1 MPERICLLTP
11 CLVYVNHLGRP
22 GLVPHHMME
31 ASMHAWSIR
40 SGPILTSRLILASFL
55 LIPWP
60 ALAEGG
66 TALPLSKIVLY
77 SSGVGYFQHD
87 GTVNNRAQLDLR
99 MQTSQ
104 INDML
109 KSLVVQDFGGG
120 RISTITYGS
129 HDPVTKTLS
138 SFGVNLTGNPTL
150 GQILTQVRGEPVEV
164 TAPNPVSGTLLGVEK
179 KMESIGE
186 GSQHRIIEQEYV
198 TLLTEDGFRSLSLAN
213 VQRIK
218 LTNPALN
225 AELHQALAAL
235 ATNHDAQKKTVSI
248 TFDGTGNRQ
257 ARVAYLTEIPVW
269 KTTYR
274 LVLDEDKAPYLQG
287 WAIVENQTSQDW
299 RNVKL
304 SLVSGR
310 PISFTMDLYQPLY
323 NPRPAVLPE
332 LYANLRPQ
340 TYGDAM
346 DELKAVASPAPARS
360 DMKKERLLGKL
371 AQGFAND
378 RANAPAAVAAHEME
392 MGRLEEGVLSMA
404 IAEDRGELFEYRIEQ
419 LVTLA
424 KHTSAMLP
432 IIGQTLQGQKVSLY
446 NQRVNA
452 KHPLN
457 GYRLKNTSSFHLMQG
472 PITLFDGGT
481 YAGDARIEDLTPGQ
495 DRLISYALDLK
506 TEVEPKLEGGTQE
519 LATVS
524 LKKGTMLVSHRLVE
538 DRTYL
543 VKNRDAKVKTVLI
556 EQPYRADWKLAEP
569 KEPAERTR
577 DMYRFSV
584 SVDPGKSATFRV
596 KETLPIQES
605 ILLMDSG
612 LDQIVHYQ
620 RAKEVN
626 PQVKEALQRVVQLRS
641 ALDEIR
647 AQKTRLDQRTTEIT
661 AEHARIRENMQRLQ
675 QNSDLYNRYVKKLDQ
690 QETELEKLRK
700 DIESLK
706 NREDEQR
713 RELQIYVM
721 NLDVT

>member
-1 MPERICLLTP
+1 MYAR
-11 CLVYVNHLGRP
+11 
-22 GLVPHHMME
+22 
-31 ASMHAWSIR
+31 SIR
-40 SGPILTSRLILASFL
+40 SGHALVRRLILVSFL
-55 LIPWP
+55 LFPWP
-60 ALAEGG
+60 VLAEEGE
-66 TALPLSKIVLY
+66 TLPLSKIVLY

-87 GTVNNRAQLDLR
+87 GTVHNRTQLDLR
-99 MQTSQ
+99 LHTNQ

-120 RISTITYGS
+120 RVSTVTYGS
-129 HDPVTKTLS
+129 RDPVTKTLG
-138 SFGVNLTGNPTL
+138 SFGINLNGNPTL
-150 GQILTQVRGEPVEV
+150 GQILTQIRGEPVEV
-164 TAPNPVSGTLLGVEK
+164 TAPNPIVGTLLGVEK
-179 KMESIGE
+179 KTESIGE
-186 GSQHRIIEQEYV
+186 GAQHRIVEQEYV
-198 TLLTEDGFRSLSLAN
+198 TLLTEDGIRALPLAN

-248 TFDGTGNRQ
+248 TFDGTGSRQ
-257 ARVAYLTEIPVW
+257 ARIAYLTETPVW

-274 LVLDEDKAPYLQG
+274 LVLDEGKAPYLQG
-287 WAIVENQTSQDW
+287 WAIVENQTPQDW
-299 RNVKL
+299 RNVTL

-323 NPRPAVLPE
+323 NPRPVIQPE

-346 DELKAVASPAPARS
+346 DELKPMASAPPARS
-360 DMKKERLLGKL
+360 EMKKERLFGKMTP
-371 AQGFAND
+371 GFAAG
-378 RANAPAAVAAHEME
+378 RANAPAESAAD
-392 MGRLEEGVLSMA
+392 MGMGSLEEGVAPMA
-404 IAEDRGELFEYRIEQ
+404 MAEDKGELFEYRIDQ
-419 LVTLA
+419 PVTLA
-424 KHTSAMLP
+424 NHTSALLP

-446 NQRVNA
+446 NQSVNA

-457 GYRLKNTSSFHLMQG
+457 GYRLKNTSSLHLMQG
-472 PITLFDGGT
+472 PITLFDSGT
-481 YAGDARIEDLTPGQ
+481 YAGDARIEDLPPGQ

-506 TEVEPKLEGGTQE
+506 TEVEPTLQGGTQE

-524 LKKGTMLVSHRLVE
+524 LKKGTMLVSRRVVE

-543 VKNRDAKVKTVLI
+543 VKNRDAKAKTVLI

-569 KEPAERTR
+569 KEPTERTR

-584 SVDPGKSATFRV
+584 SVDPGESATLRV

-612 LDQIVHYQ
+612 IDQIVYYQ
-620 RAKEVN
+620 QAKEVS
-626 PQVKEALQRVVQLRS
+626 PKVKEALQRVVQLRGK
-641 ALDEIR
+641 LDDAR
-647 AQKTRLDQRTTEIT
+647 AQRTRLDQRTAEIT
-661 AEHARIRENMQRLQ
+661 AEHGRIRENMQRLQ

-700 DIESLK
+700 EIERLK
-706 NREDEQR
+706 NTEEQHR
-713 RELQIYVM
+713 RELQNYVM
-721 NLDVT
+721 NLDVA

>member
-1 MPERICLLTP
+1 M
-11 CLVYVNHLGRP
+11 RP
-22 GLVPHHMME
+22 R
-31 ASMHAWSIR
+31 SIS
-40 SGPILTSRLILASFL
+40 SGHTIVRRLILISFL
-55 LIPWP
+55 LLPWP
-60 ALAEGG
+60 ALAVDG

-87 GTVNNRAQLDLR
+87 GTVNDRTQLDLR
-99 MQTSQ
+99 LHANQ

-120 RISTITYGS
+120 KISTVTYGS
-129 HDPVTKTLS
+129 HDPVAKTLG
-138 SFGVNLTGNPTL
+138 SFGVNLNDNPTL

-164 TAPNPVSGTLLGVEK
+164 TAPNPIVGTLIGVEK
-179 KMESIGE
+179 KTESIGE
-186 GSQHRIIEQEYV
+186 GSQRRIMEQEYV
-198 TLLTEDGFRSLSLAN
+198 TLLTEDGFRTLSLAN

-218 LTNPALN
+218 LTNPVLN

-235 ATNHDAQKKTVSI
+235 ATNHDAQKKAVSI
-248 TFDGTGNRQ
+248 TFDGTGSRQ
-257 ARVAYLTEIPVW
+257 ARIAYLTETPVW

-274 LVLDEDKAPYLQG
+274 LVLDEEKTPYLQG
-287 WAIVENQTSQDW
+287 WAIVENQTPQDW

-323 NPRPAVLPE
+323 NPRPLVQPE

-346 DELKAVASPAPARS
+346 DELKPMASPPARNE
-360 DMKKERLLGKL
+360 MKKERLLGKM
-371 AQGFAND
+371 AQSATGT
-378 RANAPAAVAAHEME
+378 RANAPAAPAVAAEME
-392 MGRLEEGVLSMA
+392 MGGVEEGVTPMA
-404 IAEDRGELFEYRIEQ
+404 TAEDKGELFEYRIDQ
-419 LVTLA
+419 PVTLA
-424 KHTSAMLP
+424 KHTSALLP

-457 GYRLKNTSSFHLMQG
+457 GYRLKNTSALYLMQG
-472 PITLFDGGT
+472 PITLFDSGT
-481 YAGDARIEDLTPGQ
+481 YAGDARIEDLPPGQ

-519 LATVS
+519 LVTVS
-524 LKKGTMLVSHRLVE
+524 LKKGTMLIARRLLE

-543 VKNRDAKVKTVLI
+543 VKNRDTKAKTILI

-577 DMYRFSV
+577 NLYRFTV
-584 SVDPGKSATFRV
+584 AVDPGKTATLRV

-605 ILLMDSG
+605 ILLSEAG
-612 LDQIVHYQ
+612 IDQIAYYQ
-620 RAKEVN
+620 QTKEIS
-626 PQVKEALQRVVQLRS
+626 PKVKEALQRVVQLRNK
-641 ALDEIR
+641 LDDVR
-647 AQKTRLDQRTTEIT
+647 AQRARLDQRTTEIT

-700 DIESLK
+700 EIESLR
-706 NREDEQR
+706 NTEEEHR
-713 RELQIYVM
+713 RELQNYVM
-721 NLDVT
+721 SLDIT

>member
-1 MPERICLLTP
+1 MAED
-11 CLVYVNHLGRP
+11 
-22 GLVPHHMME
+22 E
-31 ASMHAWSIR
+31 A
-40 SGPILTSRLILASFL
+40 T
-55 LIPWP
+55 
-60 ALAEGG
+60 
-66 TALPLSKIVLY
+66 LPLSKIVLY

-87 GTVNNRAQLDLR
+87 GTVNNRTQLDLR
-99 MQTSQ
+99 FNVSQ

-120 RISTITYGS
+120 KVPTVTYGS
-129 HDPVTKTLS
+129 RDPMTKTLG
-138 SFGVNLTGNPTL
+138 SFGINLNGNPTL

-164 TAPNPVSGTLLGVEK
+164 TAPNPIVGTLLGVEK
-179 KMESIGE
+179 KTESIGE
-186 GSQHRIIEQEYV
+186 GSQHRIVEQEYV
-198 TLLTEDGFRSLSLAN
+198 TLLTEDGFRSISLAN

-225 AELHQALAAL
+225 TELHQALARL
-235 ATNHDAQKKTVSI
+235 ATNHDGQKKTVSI

-257 ARVAYLTEIPVW
+257 TRVAYLTETPVW

-274 LVLDEDKAPYLQG
+274 LVLDENKAPYLQG

-304 SLVSGR
+304 SLVSGQ

-323 NPRPAVLPE
+323 NPRPLVQPE
-332 LYANLRPQ
+332 LYANLKPQ

-346 DELKAVASPAPARS
+346 DELKPMASAPSARS
-360 DMKKERLLGKL
+360 DMKKERLLGKM
-371 AQGFAND
+371 AQGFTGGL
-378 RANAPAAVAAHEME
+378 ANAPAAKAVAAEME
-392 MGRLEEGVLSMA
+392 MGSLEEGVASMA
-404 IAEDRGELFEYRIEQ
+404 MAEGKGELFEYRIDQ
-419 LVTLA
+419 PVTLA
-424 KHTSAMLP
+424 KHTSALLP

-446 NQRVNA
+446 NQSVNA
-452 KHPLN
+452 KYPLN
-457 GYRLKNTSSFHLMQG
+457 GYRLKNTSSLHLMQG

-481 YAGDARIEDLTPGQ
+481 YAGDARIEDLPPEQ

-524 LKKGTMLVSHRLVE
+524 LKKGTMLISRRLVE

-543 VKNRDAKVKTVLI
+543 VKNRDAKAKTVLI

-569 KEPAERTR
+569 KEPTERTR
-577 DMYRFSV
+577 DLYRFSV
-584 SVDPGKSATFRV
+584 AVDPGKSATLRV

-612 LDQIVHYQ
+612 VDQIVYYQ
-620 RAKEVN
+620 QAKEVSSK
-626 PQVKEALQRVVQLRS
+626 VREALQRVVQLRGK
-641 ALDEIR
+641 LDDAR
-647 AQKTRLDQRTTEIT
+647 AQRTRLDQRTAEIT
-661 AEHARIRENMQRLQ
+661 AEHARIRENMQRLP

-700 DIESLK
+700 EIESLK
-706 NREDEQR
+706 NTEEEHR
-713 RELQIYVM
+713 RELQNYVV
-721 NLDVT
+721 NLDVA

>member
-1 MPERICLLTP
+1 
-11 CLVYVNHLGRP
+11 
-22 GLVPHHMME
+22 ME
-31 ASMHAWSIR
+31 AAMFARLLHSGHALAR
-40 SGPILTSRLILASFL
+40 LLILVSFL
-55 LIPWP
+55 LCPWP
-60 ALAEGG
+60 VLAEEGA
-66 TALPLSKIVLY
+66 TLPLSKIVLY

-87 GTVNNRAQLDLR
+87 GTVNNRTQLDLR
-99 MQTSQ
+99 MHANQ

-120 RISTITYGS
+120 RISTVTYGS
-129 HDPVTKTLS
+129 RDPMTKMLG
-138 SFGVNLTGNPTL
+138 SFGINLNGNPTL

-164 TAPNPVSGTLLGVEK
+164 TAPNPIAGTLLGVEK
-179 KMESIGE
+179 KTESIGE
-186 GSQHRIIEQEYV
+186 GSQHRVIEQEYI
-198 TLLTEDGFRSLSLAN
+198 TLLTEEGFRSLSLAN

-218 LTNPALN
+218 LTNPTLN

-248 TFDGTGNRQ
+248 TFDGTGSRQ
-257 ARVAYLTEIPVW
+257 ARVAYLTETPVW

-287 WAIVENQTSQDW
+287 WAIVENQTPQDW

-304 SLVSGR
+304 SLISGR

-323 NPRPAVLPE
+323 NPRPVVQPE

-346 DELKAVASPAPARS
+346 DELKPMAAPPARS
-360 DMKKERLLGKL
+360 EMKKERLLGKL
-371 AQGFAND
+371 AQGFAGG
-378 RANAPAAVAAHEME
+378 RANAPAAASVASEME
-392 MGRLEEGVLSMA
+392 MGTLEEGVAPMA
-404 IAEDRGELFEYRIEQ
+404 MAEDKGELFEYRIDQ
-419 LVTLA
+419 PVTLA
-424 KHTSAMLP
+424 KHTSALLP

-446 NQRVNA
+446 NQSVNA

-457 GYRLKNTSSFHLMQG
+457 GYRLKNTSSLHLMQG
-472 PITLFDGGT
+472 PITLFDSGT
-481 YAGDARIEDLTPGQ
+481 YAGDARIEDLPPGQ

-524 LKKGTMLVSHRLVE
+524 LKKGTMLISRRLVE

-543 VKNRDAKVKTVLI
+543 VRNRDTKTKTVLI

-569 KEPAERTR
+569 KEPTERTR
-577 DMYRFSV
+577 DLYRFSV
-584 SVDPGKSATFRV
+584 AVDPGKSATLRV

-612 LDQIVHYQ
+612 IDHIVYYQ
-620 RAKEVN
+620 QAKEVSLK
-626 PQVKEALQRVVQLRS
+626 VKEALQRVVQLRNK
-641 ALDEIR
+641 LDDAR
-647 AQKTRLDQRTTEIT
+647 AQRTRLDQRTTEIT

-700 DIESLK
+700 EIETLK
-706 NREDEQR
+706 NTEEEHR
-713 RELQIYVM
+713 RELQIFVM
-721 NLDVT
+721 NLDVA

>member
-1 MPERICLLTP
+1 MRAL
-11 CLVYVNHLGRP
+11 
-22 GLVPHHMME
+22 
-31 ASMHAWSIR
+31 SIR
-40 SGPILTSRLILASFL
+40 SGHALVRRLILVSCL

-60 ALAEGG
+60 VMAEDGA
-66 TALPLSKIVLY
+66 TLPLSKIVLY

-87 GTVNNRAQLDLR
+87 CTVNNCTQLDLR
-99 MQTSQ
+99 LHTNQ

-120 RISTITYGS
+120 KVSTVTYGS
-129 HDPVTKTLS
+129 RDPVTKTLG
-138 SFGVNLTGNPTL
+138 SFGINLNGNPTL

-164 TAPNPVSGTLLGVEK
+164 AAPNPIYGTLLGVEK
-179 KMESIGE
+179 KTESIGE
-186 GSQHRIIEQEYV
+186 GSQHRIVEQEYV

-225 AELHQALAAL
+225 AELHQALAVL
-235 ATNHDAQKKTVSI
+235 ASNHDAQQKTASI

-257 ARVAYLTEIPVW
+257 ARVAYLTETPVW

-274 LVLDEDKAPYLQG
+274 LVLNDDKAPYLQG
-287 WAIVENQTSQDW
+287 WAIVENQTPQDW
-299 RNVKL
+299 RDVTL

-323 NPRPAVLPE
+323 NPRPVVQPE
-332 LYANLRPQ
+332 LYANLKPQ

-346 DELKAVASPAPARS
+346 DELKPMASAPPARS
-360 DMKKERLLGKL
+360 DMKKERLLGKM
-371 AQGFAND
+371 AQGFAGG
-378 RANAPAAVAAHEME
+378 RANAPATASIAAEME
-392 MGRLEEGVLSMA
+392 MGSLEEGVAPMA
-404 IAEDRGELFEYRIEQ
+404 MAEDKGELFEYRIDQ
-419 LVTLA
+419 PVTLA
-424 KHTSAMLP
+424 KHTSALLP

-446 NQRVNA
+446 NQSVNA

-457 GYRLKNTSSFHLMQG
+457 GYRLKNTSALHLMQG
-472 PITLFDGGT
+472 PITLFDSGT
-481 YAGDARIEDLTPGQ
+481 YAGDARIEDLPAGQ

-506 TEVEPKLEGGTQE
+506 TEVEPTFQGGTQE

-524 LKKGTMLVSHRLVE
+524 LKKGTMLVSRRLVE

-543 VKNRDAKVKTVLI
+543 VKNRDAKAKTVLI
-556 EQPYRADWKLAEP
+556 EQPYRADWKLVEP
-569 KEPAERTR
+569 KEPTERTR

-584 SVDPGKSATFRV
+584 AVDPGKSTTLRV
-596 KETLPIQES
+596 KETLPIQGT

-612 LDQIVHYQ
+612 IEQIVYYQ
-620 RAKEVN
+620 QAKEVS
-626 PQVKEALQRVVQLRS
+626 QKVKEALQRVVQLRS
-641 ALDEIR
+641 KLDDTR
-647 AQKTRLDQRTTEIT
+647 AQRTRLDHRTAEIT

-700 DIESLK
+700 EIESLK
-706 NREDEQR
+706 NAEEEHR
-713 RELQIYVM
+713 RELQNYVM
-721 NLDVT
+721 NLDVA

>member
-1 MPERICLLTP
+1 MLARSICSGRT
-11 CLVYVNHLGRP
+11 LVKRFM
-22 GLVPHHMME
+22 LV
-31 ASMHAWSIR
+31 
-40 SGPILTSRLILASFL
+40 SFL
-55 LIPWP
+55 LFPWP
-60 ALAEGG
+60 ALADEGA
-66 TALPLSKIVLY
+66 TLPLSKIMLY

-87 GTVNNRAQLDLR
+87 GTVSNRTQLDLR
-99 MQTSQ
+99 MQANQ

-120 RISTITYGS
+120 RISTVNYGS
-129 HDPVTKTLS
+129 HDPVTKTLGG
-138 SFGVNLTGNPTL
+138 FGVNLNGNPTL

-164 TAPNPVSGTLLGVEK
+164 TAPNPIAGTLLGVEK
-179 KMESIGE
+179 KTESIGE
-186 GSQHRIIEQEYV
+186 GSQHRVIEQEYV
-198 TLLTEDGFRSLSLAN
+198 TLLTEDGFRSISLAN

-218 LTNPALN
+218 LTNPTLN

-235 ATNHDAQKKTVSI
+235 AMNHDAQKKTVSI

-257 ARVAYLTEIPVW
+257 ARVAYLTETPVW

-274 LVLDEDKAPYLQG
+274 LVLDEDKAPYLLG

-323 NPRPAVLPE
+323 NPRPIIHPE
-332 LYANLRPQ
+332 LNANLRPQ

-346 DELKAVASPAPARS
+346 DELKAVASPPARS

-371 AQGFAND
+371 AQGFAGG
-378 RANAPAAVAAHEME
+378 RTNAPAAASVAAEME
-392 MGRLEEGVLSMA
+392 MGSLEEGVVSMA
-404 IAEDRGELFEYRIEQ
+404 LAEDKGELFEYRIDQ
-419 LVTLA
+419 PVTLA
-424 KHTSAMLP
+424 KYTSALLP

-457 GYRLKNTSSFHLMQG
+457 GFRLKNTSSLHLMQG
-472 PITLFDGGT
+472 PITLFDSGS
-481 YAGDARIEDLTPGQ
+481 YAGDARIEDLAPGQ

-506 TEVEPKLEGGTQE
+506 AEVESKLEGGTQE

-524 LKKGTMLVSHRLVE
+524 LKKGTMLISRRLVE
-538 DRTYL
+538 DRTYF
-543 VKNRDAKVKTVLI
+543 VKNRDAKTKTMLI

-569 KEPAERTR
+569 KEPTERTR

-584 SVDPGKSATFRV
+584 SVDPGKSATLHV
-596 KETLPIQES
+596 KETLPVQES

-612 LDQIVHYQ
+612 IDQMVHYQ
-620 RAKEVN
+620 RAKEVS
-626 PQVKEALQRVVQLRS
+626 PQVKDALQRVVQLRS
-641 ALDEIR
+641 ALDELR
-647 AQKTRLDQRTTEIT
+647 AQRTRLDQRTAEIT

-700 DIESLK
+700 EIETLK
-706 NREDEQR
+706 TKEDEQR
-713 RELQIYVM
+713 RELQIYVL
-721 NLDVT
+721 NLDVA